1 MGVKESI
8 LEAGVALL
16 ESKGIAALTQPQV
29 AAAAAIKQSHLTYYF
44 PTRTDLLVAI
54 ADRWVTQAMEALST
68 RVGDRPEFATLA
80 ERLAETM
87 IKGEPARGIIGLIV
101 AADADP
107 RIRDTL
113 RHLDGVM
120 RRHFK
125 GILANAGLPASDDDA
140 LLLHAAAVGL
150 ALMHQSR
157 LDADSSAE
165 FTLGINAL
173 LRVFTAQPP
182 VVANVSQRVSSGTR
196 ATGAAAKPQRKGR
209 RVARSE

>member
-8 LEAGVALL
+8 LEAGIVLL

-29 AAAAAIKQSHLTYYF
+29 AAAAGIKQSHLTYYF
-44 PTRTDLLVAI
+44 PTRTDLLMAI
-54 ADRWVTQAMEALST
+54 ADQWVTQAMEAMSE
-68 RVGDRPEFATLA
+68 RVGDHPEFATLA
-80 ERLAETM
+80 ARLAETM

-101 AADADP
+101 AADAAP
-107 RIRDTL
+107 RIRSTL

-125 GILANAGLPASDDDA
+125 DILASAGLPASDEDA
-140 LLLHAAAVGL
+140 LLLHATAVGL

-157 LDADSSAE
+157 LDAESSAE

-182 VVANVSQRVSSGTR
+182 VVESVSRRSSPGTG
-196 ATGAAAKPQRKGR
+196 ATGQAAKPQRKSR
-209 RVARSE
+209 RTPRSE

>member
-8 LEAGVALL
+8 LEAGIVLL

-29 AAAAAIKQSHLTYYF
+29 AAAAGIKQSHLTYYF
-44 PTRTDLLVAI
+44 PTRTDLLMAI
-54 ADRWVTQAMEALST
+54 ADQWVTQAMEAMSE
-68 RVGDRPEFATLA
+68 RVGDHPEFATLA
-80 ERLAETM
+80 ARLAETM

-101 AADADP
+101 AADAAP
-107 RIRDTL
+107 RIRSTL

-140 LLLHAAAVGL
+140 LLLHATAVGL

-157 LDADSSAE
+157 LNAESSAE

-182 VVANVSQRVSSGTR
+182 AVESVSRRSSPGTR
-196 ATGAAAKPQRKGR
+196 ATERAAKPQRRSR
-209 RVARSE
+209 RVPRNE